1 MLTDTGDR
9 LSKDRESCGSLFSAG
24 EDWRLNACVN
34 YATDDLYAYAE
45 GYKQASDV
53 LVAHILSEGAT
64 GIDFLVYPLV
74 FLCRHAIELQLKGAI
89 RDGERLLNR
98 PRTRLEH
105 HKIDSLWRAART
117 VLEEV
122 WPEGDES
129 LLRSIDD
136 VLTQFSSVDPSS
148 QAFRYPVDRKGK
160 RTKPDLT
167 HINLLRFHQLASTVY
182 KLLDGATTGLDA
194 YLSETLERERMNDC

>member
-1 MLTDTGDR
+1 MVTNTGDKPR
-9 LSKDRESCGSLFSAG
+9 KDLERSEELFSPG
-24 EDWRLNACVN
+24 ENWRFNACVN

-53 LVAHILSEGAT
+53 LVAHILGKGT
-64 GIDFLVYPLV
+64 TDIDFLVYPLV
-74 FLCRHAIELQLKGAI
+74 FLCRHAIELQLKGVI

-98 PRTRLEH
+98 PRTRLDH
-105 HKIDSLWRAART
+105 HKHKIDSLWTAARK

-122 WPEGDES
+122 WPEGDKS

-136 VLTQFSSVDPSS
+136 VLTQFSRVDASS
-148 QAFRYPVDRKGK
+148 QAFRYPVDTKGK
-160 RTKPDLT
+160 RTKPDVT
-167 HINLLRFHQLASTVY
+167 HINLLQFHQLATTVY

-194 YLSETLERERMNDC
+194 YLGETLERGE